1 VCHDLQGH
9 ALAAAFAQ
17 LDHGFDGAKAAVGFD
32 IRMIA
37 DSHRPTS
44 KANLEGALGTRDDIF
59 ARRCGGKPA
68 IRRRGTFQRSCR
80 IFDQAPRARLVEVLM
95 RIHQPRYDKPV
106 CEINC
111 SLRALVRDRAVHRDD
126 TAIPA
131 DCDVERL
138 RRPGA
143 RPQHPTPLQE
153 KCYAGQY
160 RSQTLARAGEARAGQ
175 LLYTSDAQEY
185 NAFSAVTCG
194 RARPMPMQV
203 PEFF

>member
-1 VCHDLQGH
+1 MTGGDSPLHPVCARTLDQGVEQESPRIEMLVDMHIQRQPALLGKLEQKIQKRKRVVGVLRDASDRIGTRSDCGCKPLPGGIKVARSVPRQVCHDLQGH

-44 KANLEGALGTRDDIF
+44 KAALEGALGTRDDIF

-95 RIHQPRYDKPV
+95 RIHQPRYD
-106 CEINC
+106 
-111 SLRALVRDRAVHRDD
+111 
-126 TAIPA
+126 
-131 DCDVERL
+131 
-138 RRPGA
+138 
-143 RPQHPTPLQE
+143 
-153 KCYAGQY
+153 
-160 RSQTLARAGEARAGQ
+160 
-175 LLYTSDAQEY
+175 
-185 NAFSAVTCG
+185 
-194 RARPMPMQV
+194 
-203 PEFF
+203 